1 METYAVFGN
10 PIAHSKSPSIHQ
22 LFARQLGITHPYGR
36 VLAPLDDF
44 VSSLNQF
51 FAEGG
56 KGANVTVPF
65 KEEAFARADELTERA
80 ALAGA
85 VNTLKRLEDGRLLGD
100 NTDGIGLLSDL
111 ERLGFIKPRQRILLV
126 GAGGASRGVL
136 LPLLSLGCAV
146 TIVNRTYSRAH
157 ELATLFAH
165 TGSVSAREM
174 DTLSGETFDLIINA
188 TSSGIDGDVPAIP
201 ASVVHADVYCY
212 DMFYQKG
219 PTPFLHWCQQY
230 GAGNAGGASR
240 PCCSA
245 MARRPA
251 GYRSGHRN
259 AAAGTECMNQAIQF
273 PDRESWDAERQ
284 GVVFPVLVNGM
295 QLTCAISG
303 QSLQQRFGAE
313 GPAQWL
319 AAFLEHRWDLEEE
332 VEALIRDGQED
343 AQGWIWLS

>member
-10 PIAHSKSPSIHQ
+10 PIAHSKSPAIHQ

-146 TIVNRTYSRAH
+146 TIVNRTYSRAR

-174 DTLSGETFDLIINA
+174 DTLSGETFDLIVNA

-201 ASVVHADVYCY
+201 ASIVNADVYCY

-230 GAGNAGGASR
+230 GCRTAGRGFSRAGEWDAINLRNFRANPAAAFRRRGASAVAGR
-240 PCCSA
+240 LPGTSLGSRGRGRSIDPRWSGRCS
-245 MARRPA
+245 
-251 GYRSGHRN
+251 GLDLVIL
-259 AAAGTECMNQAIQF
+259 IQVLIF
-273 PDRESWDAERQ
+273 PFHI
-284 GVVFPVLVNGM
+284 VI
-295 QLTCAISG
+295 C
-303 QSLQQRFGAE
+303 
-313 GPAQWL
+313 
-319 AAFLEHRWDLEEE
+319 
-332 VEALIRDGQED
+332 
-343 AQGWIWLS
+343 

>member
-10 PIAHSKSPSIHQ
+10 PIAHSKSPAIHQ

-51 FAEGG
+51 FTEGG

-126 GAGGASRGVL
+126 GAGGASR
-136 LPLLSLGCAV
+136 
-146 TIVNRTYSRAH
+146 TYSRAR

-174 DTLSGETFDLIINA
+174 DTLSGETFDLIVNA

-201 ASVVHADVYCY
+201 ASIVNADVYCY

-230 GAGNAGGASR
+230 GAVHCADGLGMLVAQAAHAVLLWHGVL
-240 PCCSA
+240 
-245 MARRPA
+245 PA
-251 GYRSGHRN
+251 I
-259 AAAGTECMNQAIQF
+259 A
-273 PDRESWDAERQ
+273 
-284 GVVFPVLVNGM
+284 PV
-295 QLTCAISG
+295 IE
-303 QSLQQRFGAE
+303 SLQQELNA
-313 GPAQWL
+313 
-319 AAFLEHRWDLEEE
+319 
-332 VEALIRDGQED
+332 
-343 AQGWIWLS
+343 